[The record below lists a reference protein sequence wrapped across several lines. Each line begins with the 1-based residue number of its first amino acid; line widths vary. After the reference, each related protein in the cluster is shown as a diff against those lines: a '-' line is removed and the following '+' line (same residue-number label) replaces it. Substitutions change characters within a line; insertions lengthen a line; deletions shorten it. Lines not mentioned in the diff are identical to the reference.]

1 MNARHT
7 FPSTP
12 DLIAARDE
20 AEALLIRLRS
30 LSLDVPHM
38 TVIADAV
45 DCMSDAVADMLA
57 DTSDEYGKRI
67 DAADIENAVIADY
80 AMDLSVRERRA

>member
-1 MNARHT
+1 MTARHT

-20 AEALLIRLRS
+20 AEALLLRLRS
-30 LSLDVPHM
+30 LSLDLKAYP
-38 TVIADAV
+38 VIAEAV
-45 DCMSDAVADMLA
+45 DCMSDAVDDLRA
-57 DTSDEYGKRI
+57 DTSDEAGQRI
-67 DAADIENAVIADY
+67 EAADIERASIADY